1 MFLLPWRVYVSVAMA
16 SIGLCCYGM
25 YMFVLH
31 WRVYVCVVM
40 ACICLC
46 CHGMYMFFLPW
57 CVVVSVAMTCI
68 CFCCH
73 GMYMFLLPWGVYVV
87 VAMACICFC
96 CRGMYMFVLPWHVSV
111 FVHMSHD
118 VYRILL
124 QAFHAG
130 KLFCHQSNMQ
140 WLVTKNKKFM
150 LKVKVHDKNT
160 KNTCIAL
167 TKNTKFD
174 RIFVGVKESLYKN

>member
-1 MFLLPWRVYVSVAMA
+1 MFLLPW
-16 SIGLCCYGM
+16 
-25 YMFVLH
+25 H
-31 WRVYVCVVM
+31 VYVC
-40 ACICLC
+40 I
-46 CHGMYMFFLPW
+46 
-57 CVVVSVAMTCI
+57 AMTCI
-68 CFCCH
+68 CFCSH
-73 GMYMFLLPWGVYVV
+73 G
-87 VAMACICFC
+87 
-96 CRGMYMFVLPWHVSV
+96 
-111 FVHMSHD
+111 

-130 KLFCHQSNMQ
+130 KLFCHQSDMQ

-167 TKNTKFD
+167 TRNTKFD

>member
-1 MFLLPWRVYVSVAMA
+1 MFVLPWHVYVFLAMMCSCFCCHDVYMFLLAWHVYVSFAM
-16 SIGLCCYGM
+16 
-25 YMFVLH
+25 
-31 WRVYVCVVM
+31 R
-40 ACICLC
+40 CICC
-46 CHGMYMFFLPW
+46 
-57 CVVVSVAMTCI
+57 
-68 CFCCH
+68 CCH
-73 GMYMFLLPWGVYVV
+73 GMYMFLLPWHVYVCI
-87 VAMACICFC
+87 AMTCICFC
-96 CRGMYMFVLPWHVSV
+96 
-111 FVHMSHD
+111 SHG

-130 KLFCHQSNMQ
+130 KLFCHQSDMQ

-167 TKNTKFD
+167 TRNTKFD